1 MTHVLVVDMDTMSI
15 SSIDPPKGPHGQPL
29 PPEGMR
35 HVRMV
40 EVTDIQYRVIANA
53 INAQFTVDPDTGTI
67 TATEIP
73 PDPPSE
79 LEVARQDI
87 RDAGQNMMDRLDQIM
102 TNDQAIIDATSMT
115 PAQAAAAIK
124 QLANMQQDMAR
135 FQKRS
140 IRFQRAT

>member
-15 SSIDPPKGPHGQPL
+15 SSIDPPKGPNGEPL

-79 LEVARQDI
+79 FELAHQDI
-87 RDAGQNMMDRLDQIM
+87 RAAGQNMMDRLDQIM
-102 TNDQAIIDATSMT
+102 TNDQTIIDATSMT
-115 PAQAAAAIK
+115 PAQATAAIK
-124 QLANMQQDMAR
+124 QLANMQQDIAR